1 MLNERKLS
9 ETELDARVGS
19 VKGLLKN
26 KRALVK
32 KYGKDAEKV
41 MYGIATKQAK
51 KKVESMNLDK
61 IRSMVED
68 ALKAPVDEASPFVLA
83 ADAARDAGKKEFE
96 FPKGSGKMHPVT
108 IKKDVDVKE
117 ASAEE
122 EETFHKKLDTLVHKT
137 FGKGKHEKGIKEASQ
152 EAYMELQNI
161 MDQLYELSDQAKS
174 ILRSE
179 YPEAF
184 RRLDAYGA
192 LDFGTSTNQYDTTF
206 EKALDN
212 LEGGDDLDENV
223 NEADT
228 DGYDAITGK
237 IIKNLVAMREY
248 LKKEGLL
255 KNREINYYFTK
266 ADNAYMDFD
275 EVMAY
280 GGQSRGGRSVGQLE
294 EGIDYDKDEMERKG
308 FDLYPGGR
316 TEAWRYATEELGIP
330 ADEILGKLSDDTV
343 YDAIYH
349 SMQIMG
355 MLDDDELDESS
366 LKEETQDVY
375 RDGDVIV
382 DITGMTPGQR
392 AIWKKEKSFSE
403 FVDSADAQRYV
414 DKMKKLKTPED
425 VEEYYSFDRDFSE
438 ARTRNMVNL
447 FKNAE
452 EKASLKEEAD
462 HDIGH
467 QDDEPKML
475 KSDLYRIAKYA
486 AELYKM
492 MDAYDDMDHEVDFP
506 HWWQAK
512 VIKARDYMVGAKHYL
527 DGEEKVDQIDAML
540 DGPMNEL
547 ENLDLYYKK
556 GFKDFTGLVNRI
568 VAEKD
573 LENKRKLM
581 HVYIND
587 LPKATREK
595 KFKLKQGVNKMG
607 PSQIDKFA
615 YNLLMRDSRMTSLPE
630 ADIELSQD
638 QMDKLHNDGVVKV
651 GDDKVLYKVNKE
663 ALTQKIKEK
672 LTAKSPMKSY
682 IKDFA
687 KSKAPQF
694 KGKSKEKKREMAIAA
709 KLSKQND

>member
-108 IKKDVDVKE
+108 IKQDVN
-117 ASAEE
+117 
-122 EETFHKKLDTLVHKT
+122 
-137 FGKGKHEKGIKEASQ
+137 IKEASQ

-179 YPEAF
+179 YPDAF
-184 RRLDAYGA
+184 RSLDAYGA

-206 EKALDN
+206 EKALDT
-212 LEGGDDLDENV
+212 LEGGDDLDEV
-223 NEADT
+223 KPPKPSRI
-228 DGYDAITGK
+228 YDKQASRSYEQIAGS
-237 IIKNLVAMREY
+237 IISDLVYLRE
-248 LKKEGLL
+248 LLEKEGVDSETMRLF
-255 KNREINYYFTK
+255 KK
-266 ADNAYMDFD
+266 ADMAFMDFD
-275 EVMAY
+275 EAMAY
-280 GGQSRGGRSVGQLE
+280 GSQSRGGRSPGQLE
-294 EGIDYDKDEMERKG
+294 EGIDYDRDEMERKG

-316 TEAWRYATEELGIP
+316 SEAWRYATEELGIP

-349 SMQIMG
+349 SMQVMG
-355 MLDDDELDESS
+355 MLGDDELDED
-366 LKEETQDVY
+366 LDV
-375 RDGDVIV
+375 
-382 DITGMTPGQR
+382 
-392 AIWKKEKSFSE
+392 
-403 FVDSADAQRYV
+403 
-414 DKMKKLKTPED
+414 
-425 VEEYYSFDRDFSE
+425 
-438 ARTRNMVNL
+438 
-447 FKNAE
+447 
-452 EKASLKEEAD
+452 
-462 HDIGH
+462 GH
-467 QDDEPKML
+467 QDDEAKMM
-475 KSDLYRIAKYA
+475 KSDLYRVAKYA

-492 MDAYDDMDHEVDFP
+492 LDAYDDMPNEVDFP

-512 VIKARDYMVGAKHYL
+512 VIKARDYMVSAKHYL
-527 DGEEKVDQIDAML
+527 DGEEKIDQIDAMM
-540 DGPMNEL
+540 DAPM
-547 ENLDLYYKK
+547 
-556 GFKDFTGLVNRI
+556 
-568 VAEKD
+568 AEKKIEID
-573 LENKRKLM
+573 DETEFTLPLKHLVDK
-581 HVYIND
+581 HVD
-587 LPKATREK
+587 
-595 KFKLKQGVNKMG
+595 
-607 PSQIDKFA
+607 
-615 YNLLMRDSRMTSLPE
+615 E

>member
-68 ALKAPVDEASPFVLA
+68 ALKAPVKEASPFILA

-108 IKKDVDVKE
+108 IKKDVD
-117 ASAEE
+117 
-122 EETFHKKLDTLVHKT
+122 
-137 FGKGKHEKGIKEASQ
+137 IKEASQ

-206 EKALDN
+206 EKALDT
-212 LEGGDDLDENV
+212 LEGGDDLDE
-223 NEADT
+223 AKPPKPSRI
-228 DGYDAITGK
+228 YDKQASRSYEQIAGS
-237 IIKNLVAMREY
+237 IIKDLVYLRELLEREGVDSETMR
-248 LKKEGLL
+248 LFK
-255 KNREINYYFTK
+255 K
-266 ADNAYMDFD
+266 ADMAFMDFD
-275 EVMAY
+275 EAMAY
-280 GGQSRGGRSVGQLE
+280 GSQSRGGRSPGELE
-294 EGIDYDKDEMERKG
+294 EG
-308 FDLYPGGR
+308 DL
-316 TEAWRYATEELGIP
+316 
-330 ADEILGKLSDDTV
+330 
-343 YDAIYH
+343 
-349 SMQIMG
+349 
-355 MLDDDELDESS
+355 
-366 LKEETQDVY
+366 DV
-375 RDGDVIV
+375 
-382 DITGMTPGQR
+382 
-392 AIWKKEKSFSE
+392 
-403 FVDSADAQRYV
+403 
-414 DKMKKLKTPED
+414 
-425 VEEYYSFDRDFSE
+425 
-438 ARTRNMVNL
+438 
-447 FKNAE
+447 
-452 EKASLKEEAD
+452 
-462 HDIGH
+462 GH
-467 QDDEPKML
+467 QDDEAKMM
-475 KSDLYRIAKYA
+475 KSDLYRVAKYA

-492 MDAYDDMDHEVDFP
+492 LDVYDDMPNEVDFP

-512 VIKARDYMVGAKHYL
+512 VIKARDYMVSAKHYL
-527 DGEEKVDQIDAML
+527 DGEEKIDQIDAMM
-540 DGPMNEL
+540 DQPM
-547 ENLDLYYKK
+547 
-556 GFKDFTGLVNRI
+556 
-568 VAEKD
+568 AEKKIEID
-573 LENKRKLM
+573 DE
-581 HVYIND
+581 
-587 LPKATREK
+587 TE
-595 KFKLKQGVNKMG
+595 FKLPLKHLV
-607 PSQIDKFA
+607 DKHVH
-615 YNLLMRDSRMTSLPE
+615 E

-672 LTAKSPMKSY
+672 LTAKTPMKSY